1 MKYFKRVTAG
11 VVARIDE
18 AVREIENHEALI
30 QNALEELR
38 KQTAIANVQLAGL
51 QRDGQAMRRRIEQS
65 RAEQVRWRERALQV
79 RAQDE
84 VKAMECLR
92 RSKRAES
99 LVEQLEMREQEH
111 QAAEE
116 KLSAEVR
123 LLGERHRELD
133 ERLRMMRARATC
145 AEAGALAHGL
155 EGNTQAEIEDTFERW
170 ERKVAVTEF
179 RAVQPSVRDALAH
192 EFDAAEEEAALRLEL
207 EALGEAPPVDLA
219 ISNMDEEQ

>member
-1 MKYFKRVTAG
+1 MKYFKRVTSG

-30 QNALEELR
+30 HQALEELR
-38 KQTAIANVQLAGL
+38 KQTAIANMQLAGL
-51 QRDGQAMRRRIEQS
+51 QRDSQAMRRRIEQT
-65 RAEQVRWRERALQV
+65 RAEQVRWRDRAQQV
-79 RAQDE
+79 RAQDAA
-84 VKAMECLR
+84 KAMECLR

-99 LVEQLEMREQEH
+99 LLAQLEVREQEH
-111 QAAEE
+111 HAAEE

-123 LLGERHRELD
+123 RLGERYRELD

-155 EGNTQAEIEDTFERW
+155 EGNTRAEIEDTFERW

-179 RAVQPSVRDALAH
+179 RAVQPSVGDALAH
-192 EFDAAEEEAALRLEL
+192 EFDAAEDEAALRMEL
-207 EALGEAPPVDLA
+207 EALGQPSHVNSSIPG
-219 ISNMDEEQ
+219 SSEEQ